1 MTLISS
7 TILDRV
13 SSIQNLDQPDK
24 VLNKLD
30 QFLEEALS
38 VNKDKPKEY
47 FGLDAGVCCFS
58 RKYNMLRFSGAKLN
72 LHEKNGDLLKEYRG
86 DKKSIGYDLKDHPL
100 DFKTYEIDLISNSSY
115 YFFTDGMTDQ
125 IGGSNKLMYGKK
137 RILKQIQKNSNVSSI
152 VKEVTKDFTEYQ
164 NNQKRRDDIAFFGFS
179 VA

>member
-1 MTLISS
+1 M
-7 TILDRV
+7 
-13 SSIQNLDQPDK
+13 
-24 VLNKLD
+24 
-30 QFLEEALS
+30 
-38 VNKDKPKEY
+38 
-47 FGLDAGVCCFS
+47 
-58 RKYNMLRFSGAKLN
+58 
-72 LHEKNGDLLKEYRG
+72 
-86 DKKSIGYDLKDHPL
+86 KDHPL

>member
-1 MTLISS
+1 MLEYNFNNLETFNEIDYIWVPRDVIGGDFYWIANKNDWTCFVLADCTGHGIPGAFMTLISS

-58 RKYNMLRFSGAKLN
+58 RKYNKQLN
-72 LHEKNGDLLKEYRG
+72 
-86 DKKSIGYDLKDHPL
+86 S
-100 DFKTYEIDLISNSSY
+100 
-115 YFFTDGMTDQ
+115 
-125 IGGSNKLMYGKK
+125 
-137 RILKQIQKNSNVSSI
+137 
-152 VKEVTKDFTEYQ
+152 
-164 NNQKRRDDIAFFGFS
+164 
-179 VA
+179 